1 MVGTEASTPKP
12 PVREAVYEII
22 RQLERE
28 SGEAPHA
35 AIANLCKAESISRID
50 MNQAV
55 YSLIFDVGAVV
66 ESGPNV
72 YNTTTEEI

>member
-1 MVGTEASTPKP
+1 MPSV
-12 PVREAVYEII
+12 PVRETVYEFI
-22 RQLERE
+22 RRLERE

-50 MNQAV
+50 MDQAI
-55 YSLIFDVGAVV
+55 YSLMFDVGAVV

-72 YNTTTEEI
+72 YHTITEEI